1 MKKLETL
8 ELEFHHLLRN
18 FRKGELSLKE
28 ALIRF
33 EKLVDDFECL
43 SEKDVKITKELKN
56 EFKKL
61 FLQIEKLKKIDSNI
75 LMLENDINYYNN
87 KFYKIFNL

>member
-8 ELEFHHLLRN
+8 ELEFHHLLKD
-18 FRKGELSLKE
+18 FRKEELSLKE

-33 EKLVDDFECL
+33 EKLVDDFECI